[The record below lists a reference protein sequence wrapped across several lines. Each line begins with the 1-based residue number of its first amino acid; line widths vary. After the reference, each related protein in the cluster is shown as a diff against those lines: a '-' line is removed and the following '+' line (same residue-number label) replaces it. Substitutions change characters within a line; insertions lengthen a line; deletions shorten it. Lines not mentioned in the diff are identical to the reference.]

1 MTSSTSPT
9 YHDPSA
15 STSFQRPSS
24 GDPESRHAPS
34 VISSRMT
41 DIASED
47 GKEDVD
53 AAASMTPIQASR
65 NRTSAGSSAMN
76 YSRPPSAAQ
85 NSSQRDTWSQPPP
98 SRRGPPQTGAF
109 GGLRGGVLSGASG
122 GPMSGTNR
130 SHSVSSRTSRT
141 HVPSLASHA
150 FFRPM
155 SSQRLQAQR
164 GVRPN
169 TTQSVAPEDGN
180 SETESTTNRQSV
192 GSNLTPRQGPQIHQ
206 DQEIPPPSRGTDF
219 SEHDGLDRG
228 TANTSPTGHGTV
240 QSMTE
245 SIRPLQDRSSNPQP
259 THLDL
264 RKNYKQGQ
272 NMLSPPSKS
281 PRSFRSSFL
290 LPAKG
295 DVQPS
300 NNTQGRERLSSAA
313 SSTRSARTKLQQEV
327 KREVG
332 RNYQYFEG
340 NTVFCLG
347 GRLQNARDRP
357 LNIVT
362 GAVVTLPAALFFA
375 YS

>member
-1 MTSSTSPT
+1 MIPSTSPT
-9 YHDPSA
+9 FHDPTA

-47 GKEDVD
+47 GNEDVGTATSTARMR
-53 AAASMTPIQASR
+53 AARDRI
-65 NRTSAGSSAMN
+65 SAGSSAMN
-76 YSRPPSAAQ
+76 YSRPPSTAQ

-98 SRRGPPQTGAF
+98 SRRGLPQTG
-109 GGLRGGVLSGASG
+109 GLSVLRGGVLSGASG
-122 GPMSGTNR
+122 RPMSGTNR
-130 SHSVSSRTSRT
+130 SHSVSSRTSKT

-169 TTQSVAPEDGN
+169 TMQSVAGEDGN
-180 SETESTTNRQSV
+180 SETASNANRQSV
-192 GSNLTPRQGPQIHQ
+192 GSNLTLRQGPQIHQ
-206 DQEIPPPSRGTDF
+206 DQEIPPPLRGTDF
-219 SEHDGLDRG
+219 TEQDGPDRG
-228 TANTSPTGHGTV
+228 TANTSPTGYGTV

-245 SIRPLQDRSSNPQP
+245 SVRPLQDRSSNPRP

-264 RKNYKQGQ
+264 HKEYKKSH

-290 LPAKG
+290 LPTKG

-300 NNTQGRERLSSAA
+300 NDTQGRERLSSGA
-313 SSTRSARTKLQQEV
+313 SSPRSARAKVQQEV
-327 KREVG
+327 RREVG
-332 RNYQYFEG
+332 RNYQYFAG

-357 LNIVT
+357 MNVATGIV
-362 GAVVTLPAALFFA
+362 VILPGVLFFA